1 MNNEQ
6 MYDIAV
12 WLVANKEY
20 LDKLVS
26 TGESLDH
33 VEFMTDTIV
42 TEFLLHHPKLDP
54 VDVLEAFEDEKVKEV
69 LDIYF
74 FKKFYTQH

>member
-12 WLVANKEY
+12 WLVNNKEY
-20 LDKLVS
+20 LNKLVS
-26 TGESLDH
+26 SGESLDH
-33 VEFMTDTIV
+33 IEFMTDTIV
-42 TEFLLHHPKLDP
+42 TEFLLHHPNIDP
-54 VDVLEAFEDEKVKEV
+54 VDVLEAFEDDKVKEV